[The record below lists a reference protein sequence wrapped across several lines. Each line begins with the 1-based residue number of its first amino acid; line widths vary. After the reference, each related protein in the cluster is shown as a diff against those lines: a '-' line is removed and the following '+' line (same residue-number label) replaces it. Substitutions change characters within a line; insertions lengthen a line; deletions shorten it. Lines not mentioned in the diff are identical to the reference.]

1 MPSKRATVP
10 VLSLRMRPSK
20 CALCS
25 WFEFK
30 RLKCDVELDQA
41 SADHAYREIF
51 YGMHDDVFRKIL
63 KDIKGQLVHPRCL
76 KYVREAEEQL
86 WTCTCCHNYNGNPT
100 LEVDYDD

>member
-1 MPSKRATVP
+1 MNS
-10 VLSLRMRPSK
+10 SK

-41 SADHAYREIF
+41 SVDHAYRAVFE
-51 YGMHDDVFRKIL
+51 GMHDIIIQKIL
-63 KDIKGQLVHPRCL
+63 RDIKDQPVHPRCL
-76 KYVREAEEQL
+76 PYVREAEEQL
-86 WTCTCCHNYNGNPT
+86 WTCNCCHNYNGHQT

>member
-1 MPSKRATVP
+1 MNS
-10 VLSLRMRPSK
+10 SK

-30 RLKCDVELDQA
+30 RLKCDVKLDQA
-41 SADHAYREIF
+41 SADHAYRNIF
-51 YGMHDDVFRKIL
+51 YDLHDIIVRKIL
-63 KDIKGQLVHPRCL
+63 KDIKDQPVNPRCL

-86 WTCTCCHNYNGNPT
+86 WRCTCAPVCNGNST